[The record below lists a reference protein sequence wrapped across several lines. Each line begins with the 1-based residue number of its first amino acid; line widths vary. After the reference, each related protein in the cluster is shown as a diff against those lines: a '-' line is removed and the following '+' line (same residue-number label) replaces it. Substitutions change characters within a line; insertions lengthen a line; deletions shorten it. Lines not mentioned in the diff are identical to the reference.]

1 MRILREIQAQRQSDL
16 QTLAESFAYAAQ
28 AVVATALV
36 IALYDWLGK
45 GTAMWAAVSAVLVLQ
60 PRFQRSLAASATRV
74 IANLLGAGIGVA
86 VSLAIPQRV
95 VAVLV
100 SLTLIVVAC
109 EWLRLDTGLR
119 SACASVLIVT
129 MAPGPLVERG
139 EARASAVCIGCGV
152 ALVLQWCYTELRDAT
167 PRPSRRRRLFAAA
180 RSN

>member
-16 QTLAESFAYAAQ
+16 QTLAESCAYAAQ

-100 SLTLIVVAC
+100 
-109 EWLRLDTGLR
+109 
-119 SACASVLIVT
+119 
-129 MAPGPLVERG
+129 
-139 EARASAVCIGCGV
+139 
-152 ALVLQWCYTELRDAT
+152 
-167 PRPSRRRRLFAAA
+167 
-180 RSN
+180 